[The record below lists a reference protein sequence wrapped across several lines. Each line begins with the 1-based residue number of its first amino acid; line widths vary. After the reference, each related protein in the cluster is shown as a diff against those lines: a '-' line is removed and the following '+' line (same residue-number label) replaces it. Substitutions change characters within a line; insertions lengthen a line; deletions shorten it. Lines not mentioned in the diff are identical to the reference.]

1 MITKEHIL
9 VVPLTLPIRSVVA
22 VKSLPPTDDNEDR
35 EDNGDRIIAA
45 TIVIGN
51 GTVLA
56 CSL

>member
-22 VKSLPPTDDNEDR
+22 IKNLPPTYDNEDR
-35 EDNGDRIIAA
+35 DDNGDRIIAA